1 MKGIFMEIIKVM
13 AKEGEI
19 SDLERLIATA
29 EKELSSLLV
38 KKSKIYSDRL
48 KIQQKREDIRIMQE
62 TLEGLQN
69 ELSTLKT

>member
-1 MKGIFMEIIKVM
+1 MEIIKVM